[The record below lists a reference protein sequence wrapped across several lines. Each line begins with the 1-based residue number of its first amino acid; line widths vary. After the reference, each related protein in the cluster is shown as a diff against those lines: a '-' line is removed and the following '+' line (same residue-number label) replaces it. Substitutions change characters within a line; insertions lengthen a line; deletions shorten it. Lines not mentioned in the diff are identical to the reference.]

1 MIQTPAN
8 PRFFYEFTESFEMAT
23 FLKIKKH
30 HPEEN
35 GNTFLLFTSYFCLA
49 LTPPAL
55 DIFR

>member
-8 PRFFYEFTESFEMAT
+8 TRFFYEFTKSFEMAT

-35 GNTFLLFTSYFCLA
+35 GNTFLLFTFCFLLLPCPYA
-49 LTPPAL
+49 A
-55 DIFR
+55 RA